1 MSSLS
6 KKKGVNPVKVD
17 YDCGQCPGYCCS
29 YPRIVVSDD
38 DIERLADHL
47 GLSRKKAE
55 SRHTR
60 RYKFASD
67 DPSEAVDERILKHQ
81 KDPIYGS
88 ICGFFD
94 TKKRR
99 CTIYEG
105 RPEVCREYP
114 NGKTCGYFSFL
125 KFERKQQGDK
135 TFIPLLRDV

>member
-6 KKKGVNPVKVD
+6 KKKGAAPVKID

-29 YPRIVVSDD
+29 YPRIVVSED
-38 DIERLADHL
+38 DIERLANHL

-81 KDPIYGS
+81 KDSIYGS

>member
-1 MSSLS
+1 MSPLP
-6 KKKGVNPVKVD
+6 KKKGVNPAKVD

-29 YPRIVVSDD
+29 YPRIVVSED
-38 DIERLADHL
+38 DIERLANYL
-47 GLSRKKAE
+47 SLSRKKAE

-60 RYKFASD
+60 RYKFASY

>member
-6 KKKGVNPVKVD
+6 KKMGVNPVKVD

-29 YPRIVVSDD
+29 YPRIVVSED
-38 DIERLADHL
+38 DIERLANHL

-67 DPSEAVDERILKHQ
+67 DPSEAVDERILKHK

-135 TFIPLLRDV
+135 TFVPLLRDV